1 MFIFKQPE
9 LMLMGTFCNPAGQ
22 QQPRG
27 SRLLSY
33 LYEPV
38 TEIIDLFKSAD
49 VTMMTANPAVSCTVV
64 EVKDRNR
71 VWNLPREGGESPAAC
86 GKHRCGERSTERAVE
101 VTLHQEMAGAET

>member
-1 MFIFKQPE
+1 
-9 LMLMGTFCNPAGQ
+9 MLIGTFCNPAGQ

-38 TEIIDLFKSAD
+38 IEIIGLFKSAD

-86 GKHRCGERSTERAVE
+86 GKHRCGLWGEIHGTGCRGHFAP
-101 VTLHQEMAGAET
+101 GDGWG